1 MSQLRILGMVMAGG
15 KGERLFPLTR
25 DRGKPSVPFGGRYR
39 VIDFVLS
46 NLINSGIL
54 SIYVLVQYRSQSLI
68 EHLRVG
74 WRHTG
79 LLPNQFIA
87 VVPPQMRWE
96 EAVWY
101 RGTADAVSQNLNL
114 IRDFEPN
121 LVAVFGADH
130 IYRIDVAQMVRFHLE
145 RGAEVTVAALP
156 VPIEQTSQ
164 FGIIEADRQ
173 GRVLGFVEKP
183 AKPRPIPTDPT
194 RAYSSMGSYLFNR
207 DVLVRA
213 LEEDAPRATEHDF
226 GRTILPAIASKTKLY
241 AYNFLENR
249 IPGIRPYEEPGYW
262 RDVGTVQSYWEA
274 NMDLLG
280 PTPRFDLNNPQWPI
294 HAAGLDLP
302 CAQIEQSDVDD
313 ALLGEGCHLHGAKVR
328 RSVLGRGVI
337 VEEGAAVEE
346 CVVMDYTVVR
356 RGASL
361 RRTIVDRFNTIEA
374 GQRIGFDPTQD
385 HTLYYVDPSGIVVVP
400 RGPRRRYPEALTVT
414 A

>member
-1 MSQLRILGMVMAGG
+1 MVMAGG

-39 VIDFVLS
+39 IVDFVLS

-79 LLPNQFIA
+79 LLPTQFIA

-96 EAVWY
+96 EEVWY

-114 IRDFEPN
+114 IRDFEPD

-130 IYRIDVAQMVRFHLE
+130 IYRMDLAQMVRFHLE
-145 RGAEVTVAALP
+145 READVTVAALP
-156 VPIEQTSQ
+156 IPLAQASGL
-164 FGIIEADRQ
+164 GIIEADRQ
-173 GRVLGFVEKP
+173 GRIRGFVEKP
-183 AKPRPIPTDPT
+183 TTPMPMPMDPT
-194 RAYSSMGSYLFNR
+194 RAYSSMGNYLFTR
-207 DVLVRA
+207 EVLVEA
-213 LEEDAPRATEHDF
+213 LEEDARRSTQHDF
-226 GRTILPAIASKTKLY
+226 GWTIIPALVPTKKLY
-241 AYNFLENR
+241 AYNFLDNQV
-249 IPGIRPYEEPGYW
+249 PGVRPYEERGYW
-262 RDVGTVQSYWEA
+262 RDVGSIQSYWAA

-280 PTPRFDLNNPQWPI
+280 PRPQLDLKNPLWPI

-302 CAQIEQSDVDD
+302 CAQIEQADVDD
-313 ALLGEGCHLHGAKVR
+313 VLLGEGCRLQGAKVR
-328 RSVLGRGVI
+328 HSVFGRGVI
-337 VEEGAAVEE
+337 VEEGAALED
-346 CVVMDYTVVR
+346 CVVMDYSVIR
-356 RGASL
+356 RGAQL

-374 GQRIGFDPTQD
+374 GQRIGFEPTQD

-400 RGPRRRYPEALTVT
+400 RGPRRRYPEALVPLG
-414 A
+414 